1 MYAVFLSGGKQHR
14 VAEGQ
19 TLRLELLDV
28 EAGSSIE
35 FNEVLMV
42 ANGENIEVGAPYL
55 EGIKITAEVVSHG
68 RADKVKILKF
78 RRRKHSR
85 KQMGHRQWFT
95 EVKITKIA

>member
-42 ANGENIEVGAPYL
+42 ANFDVLA
-55 EGIKITAEVVSHG
+55 VSNH
-68 RADKVKILKF
+68 
-78 RRRKHSR
+78 
-85 KQMGHRQWFT
+85 
-95 EVKITKIA
+95 